1 MLWHCCGCTVEIHNR
16 LVWCGCR
23 RTPAR
28 LGGRGGYRTKT
39 KTGELIQRLET
50 KPTFVQELCW
60 DELMVSCQCFLYWA
74 GKEVVKPFCRK
85 KKAYF
90 QEKSLNLFQDEADP
104 TGATLQITM
113 TRISSPNLITSRI
126 QITWCRFTSTN
137 RSLPTSATSSVCD
150 TALIHCL

>member
-1 MLWHCCGCTVEIHNR
+1 MTLLWVHSWVSQPSG
-16 LVWCGCR
+16 LVWLQTDSCEAR
-23 RTPAR
+23 RKRRILHKNKDRRAHPKIRNETHICSGAL
-28 LGGRGGYRTKT
+28 LGWADGFMSVFSVLSWKRSC
-39 KTGELIQRLET
+39 ET
-50 KPTFVQELCW
+50 VLWE
-60 DELMVSCQCFLYWA
+60 
-74 GKEVVKPFCRK
+74 